1 MSQGNAAGGVVHEMV
16 LAERWS
22 PENRNLFNLIV
33 IGNAT
38 YPALVLICCYYWKYL
53 PPIRHWCSPSVL
65 PLPHSSPL
73 SSKPALQEP
82 RRTSHPEREE
92 EIRIMLSGGI
102 FPPRSPSRPR
112 FIGSRSRRW
121 CRWKGGFSRLGCFA
135 LGVDR
140 QLVDRPGHRGEK
152 LPEKNETVRKPVKP

>member
-1 MSQGNAAGGVVHEMV
+1 MLRHLSGIG
-16 LAERWS
+16 
-22 PENRNLFNLIV
+22 FNLIV
-33 IGNAT
+33 IGNVS
-38 YPALVLICCYYWKYL
+38 YPALVWIATKCIGFNLIGNVS

-92 EIRIMLSGGI
+92 DIRIMLFLAI
-102 FPPRSPSRPR
+102 FPPCSPSRSR

-152 LPEKNETVRKPVKP
+152 LPEKDETVRKPVKP

>member
-1 MSQGNAAGGVVHEMV
+1 MRQGNAAGGVVHKMV
-16 LAERWS
+16 LAERWT
-22 PENRNLFNLIV
+22 PENRNLFNLIRWKCHLLDIGFNLIV
-33 IGNAT
+33 IGN
-38 YPALVLICCYYWKYL
+38 VQ

-92 EIRIMLSGGI
+92 ELCCVWLWLC
-102 FPPRSPSRPR
+102 PPCSPSRSR

-121 CRWKGGFSRLGCFA
+121 CWWKGGFSRLGCFA

-140 QLVDRPGHRGEK
+140 QLVDRPGHRGEE
-152 LPEKNETVRKPVKP
+152 LPEKKL